1 MEMESSDKLVVDTAE
16 ARNGL
21 EEYVYETRSK
31 LEMAWPEYFV
41 DDVSVEFMKNLSS
54 MEEWLYTDE
63 GKNATKSIYVD
74 KLNGLKKVGEP
85 VALRY
90 RESEMRPSTEKAF
103 RNCANSV
110 LLSVKAD
117 DRFEHISKDELDVII
132 ENGLGWLNGV
142 IGKQNEAGKAAD
154 VVVTCKEITMKKD
167 GLFGKV
173 IPVLTR
179 VKPEP

>member
-1 MEMESSDKLVVDTAE
+1 
-16 ARNGL
+16 
-21 EEYVYETRSK
+21 
-31 LEMAWPEYFV
+31 
-41 DDVSVEFMKNLSS
+41 
-54 MEEWLYTDE
+54 
-63 GKNATKSIYVD
+63 
-74 KLNGLKKVGEP
+74 
-85 VALRY
+85 
-90 RESEMRPSTEKAF
+90 MRPSTEKAF

-132 ENGLGWLNGV
+132 ENGLEWLNGV